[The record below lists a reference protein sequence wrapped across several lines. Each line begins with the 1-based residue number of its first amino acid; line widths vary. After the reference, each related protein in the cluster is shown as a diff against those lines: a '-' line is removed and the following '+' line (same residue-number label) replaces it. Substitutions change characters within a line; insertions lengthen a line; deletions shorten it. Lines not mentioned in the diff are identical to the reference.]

1 MVPKFS
7 RKLLGILDI
16 AYVLENETGLII
28 RFPLPRAKIGGVD
41 VMPMALHKKYFI
53 NGREE
58 ELEVPYIPGSSI
70 KGRMRGLLELKENVE
85 LYTDG
90 KITQHFLP
98 LRYRKEVADYVK
110 KYLGTEKPESFID
123 HVFGYSALHYDDL
136 KKALREKYGGNISD
150 EQLEKEATELFSKLA
165 VTRLIVYDVYPSNKY
180 VEKKYNEKQRLGLT
194 LMLDD
199 FLEEKTENRID
210 RITSAADPRLILRIK
225 PGVEFEGLMRLLIF
239 DRDYPVIEDMLRLVF
254 TGIKLV
260 EDTYLGGSGTRG
272 YGKVKFKEINLV
284 LKKASYYQ
292 TGDERNKISIGTY
305 RSVEEVLKNIANIA
319 NRMKEELKTELVVR
333 KAT

>member
-1 MVPKFS
+1 MTQKFS

-16 AYVLENETGLII
+16 AYILENETGLII
-28 RFPLPRAKIGGVD
+28 RFPLARAKIGGAD
-41 VMPMALHKKYFI
+41 VMPMALRRKYCI
-53 NGREE
+53 NGKEE

-98 LRYRKEVADYVK
+98 LRYREIVVDYVK
-110 KYLGTEKPESFID
+110 KYLGAEKPESFID
-123 HVFGYSALHYDDL
+123 HVFGYSALHYNDL
-136 KKALREKYGGNISD
+136 REALREKYKNISN
-150 EQLEKEATELFSKLA
+150 EQLEKETTELFSKLA
-165 VTRLIVYDVYPSNKY
+165 ITRLIVYDVYPSNRY
-180 VEKKYNEKQRLGLT
+180 VEEKYNEKQQLGLT

-199 FLEEKTENRID
+199 FLEEKPENRID

-254 TGIKLV
+254 AGIKLI

-272 YGKVKFKEINLV
+272 YGKVRFKEVNLI

-292 TGDERNKISIGTY
+292 TGDEKNKVNIGAYKSI
-305 RSVEEVLKNIANIA
+305 EEILKNIANIA
-319 NRMKEELKTELVVR
+319 NKIKEELKTELTAKEMAV
-333 KAT
+333 